1 MKKLQIKPLQTRPGA
16 VSRPK
21 STNNLISGHEK
32 RRGVRV
38 NSRVPIALEWDAG
51 GQMYRG
57 VARTLFISPYGCMAV
72 LPQELQLDQRISVI
86 NLVSS
91 HANPGVIV
99 WRGHQGAEGW
109 ELGIELINPE
119 MGFWGIDL

>member
-1 MKKLQIKPLQTRPGA
+1 MKKLQLKPLQARPGTI
-16 VSRPK
+16 SRPK
-21 STNNLISGHEK
+21 VSSNLIPGHEK
-32 RRGVRV
+32 RRGVRL
-38 NSRVPIALEWDAG
+38 NSRVPIAVEWDAG
-51 GQMYRG
+51 GQMHRG
-57 VARTLFISPYGCMAV
+57 EAKTRVIGPYGCMAV

-91 HANPGVIV
+91 QASPGVIV

>member
-1 MKKLQIKPLQTRPGA
+1 MKKLQIKPLQARSSA

-21 STNNLISGHEK
+21 SSNHLISGHAK
-32 RRGVRV
+32 RRGVRL
-38 NSRVPIALEWDAG
+38 NSRVPIAVEWDAG
-51 GQMYRG
+51 GQVQRG
-57 VARTLFISPYGCMAV
+57 EAKTRVIGPYGCMAV
-72 LPQELQLDQRISVI
+72 LPQELQVDQRISVI

>member
-1 MKKLQIKPLQTRPGA
+1 MKKLQIKPLQARSGA
-16 VSRPK
+16 VSRPQF
-21 STNNLISGHEK
+21 SNHLIPGHEK
-32 RRGVRV
+32 RRGVRL
-38 NSRVPIALEWDAG
+38 NSRVPIAVEWDAG
-51 GQMYRG
+51 GQLQRG
-57 VARTLFISPYGCMAV
+57 EAKTRVIGPYGCMAV

-99 WRGHQGAEGW
+99 WRGHQGADGW